1 MKDFKFLDVSFEGD
15 FFPFLEKVTCNSKG
29 VSTFLCTQFDV
40 LNFFRLVTKIDDGRD
55 DSEIY
60 TNHEENPLL

>member
-1 MKDFKFLDVSFEGD
+1 MKKLWKIFSNFV
-15 FFPFLEKVTCNSKG
+15 PFSERPNFNSRG
-29 VSTFLCTQFDV
+29 VKQVFVCTQFDV